1 MGLSQYIGIQ
11 YGDHGRSRL
20 ALDCWGLVWMVYE
33 EQFQIELP
41 SYSEAYTSAEDSK
54 NVERLING
62 ELGPWS
68 EVDAKNADF
77 GDVLLFRIAGNVCHT
92 GLMVSHGLMLHVM
105 KGIDVCL
112 ERYTRSMW
120 RHRLIGI
127 YRHEVMA

>member
-1 MGLSQYIGIQ
+1 
-11 YGDHGRSRL
+11 
-20 ALDCWGLVWMVYE
+20 MVYE